1 MDNQHWIVN
10 YRAECMVVA
19 RRYTH
24 VRLSPCRRR
33 HHVGKEYRARKGREL
48 RTEPYSIPAL
58 EVRQKKT
65 GTLRIKRKKVGM
77 NVVIH
82 VKRRN

>member
-1 MDNQHWIVN
+1 
-10 YRAECMVVA
+10 MVVA

-33 HHVGKEYRARKGREL
+33 HHVGKEYRAKKKEHSGL
-48 RTEPYSIPAL
+48 SPTAFQQL

-65 GTLRIKRKKVGM
+65 GALRIKRKKVGM